1 MEVLKGPLF
10 LPGESHGR
18 RSLEGYSLGGRKESD
33 MTKRLTLHY
42 ILSALEMTNLWVCSG
57 SVKI

>member
-33 MTKRLTLHY
+33 MTKRLHFHFQGIIVLQ
-42 ILSALEMTNLWVCSG
+42 ILQ
-57 SVKI
+57 SVLTVSHL